1 MLCAYQAGNVDDA
14 QKLLI
19 HSHLESCDFCHAE
32 FRLLAEHPPEDETCP
47 PVEMPPHLRRLA
59 ESLLR
64 PDLFGQEKWAEA
76 AFVKEPTLSDA

>member
-1 MLCAYQAGNVDDA
+1 
-14 QKLLI
+14 
-19 HSHLESCDFCHAE
+19 
-32 FRLLAEHPPEDETCP
+32 
-47 PVEMPPHLRRLA
+47 MPPHLRRLA